1 MLTPVSAPGSGST
14 ATISNRARIPLH
26 EPLPGNIIDRF
37 GEYPDVVAYLLEIG
51 LVKSYLD
58 KVFVQRVERK
68 ENKITVQFEKITQ
81 RLFLAQDY
89 FKALSAT
96 NLKAAIAE
104 NKGLMEVVFDVR
116 NKKDYEIL
124 EGLLIFGESLLE
136 IKVLKEGNSL

>member
-1 MLTPVSAPGSGST
+1 M
-14 ATISNRARIPLH
+14 
-26 EPLPGNIIDRF
+26 
-37 GEYPDVVAYLLEIG
+37 
-51 LVKSYLD
+51 
-58 KVFVQRVERK
+58 ERK

-89 FKALSAT
+89 FKSLSAT

-136 IKVLKEGNSL
+136 IKESKEGNFL